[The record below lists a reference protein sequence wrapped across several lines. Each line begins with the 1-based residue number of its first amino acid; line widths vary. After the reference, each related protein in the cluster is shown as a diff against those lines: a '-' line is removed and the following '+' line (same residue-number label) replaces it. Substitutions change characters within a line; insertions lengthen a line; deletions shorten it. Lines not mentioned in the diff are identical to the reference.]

1 MAKTVRDVMNHEC
14 FTLGVNDE
22 VKQAL
27 SGLIAF
33 GVTGAPVLDAAG
45 QVLGVVS
52 LMDLVELDGKEHV
65 GEHMSAPAITTD
77 ADASLEKAARALVTR
92 NVHRLAVVDASGEI
106 CGVVSATDLLR
117 GLLDLPPRHPRA
129 FPGLDLDPAV
139 AFGNETRLLTEE
151 ISSAP
156 DGPGVLVLVHHAR
169 GDAETIVW
177 AEEASNVRTRLYELG
192 DSPDGC
198 TTRGPDHQGSRAPLL
213 PRRERA
219 PRRAE
224 ERRRATAARTGGELL
239 GAALAR
245 ARARS
250 TSPALLA
257 SLGHLRC
264 HAPTNCWTRSRPTR
278 ERSSCVDVG
287 SGIF

>member
-92 NVHRLAVVDASGEI
+92 NLHRLAVVDASGEI

-117 GLLDLPPRHPRA
+117 GLLGLPPRHPRA

-177 AEEASNVRTRLYELG
+177 AEEASNVRTRLYELVAIPQT
-192 DSPDGC
+192 DARLEALI
-198 TTRGPDHQGSRAPLL
+198 TKDHEHLCFRAASVRHDALRKDVARRL
-213 PRRERA
+213 RERVESFSG
-219 PRRAE
+219 PR
-224 ERRRATAARTGGELL
+224 
-239 GAALAR
+239 
-245 ARARS
+245 
-250 TSPALLA
+250 
-257 SLGHLRC
+257 
-264 HAPTNCWTRSRPTR
+264 
-278 ERSSCVDVG
+278 
-287 SGIF
+287 